1 MTATLTVAALTERG
15 LGERRVALVPD
26 TVTRLVAGGFE
37 VLIEAGAGAGAFH
50 PDDEYVAAGAKTDTL
65 ESVLESADVLLAV
78 RRPEPEILA
87 LLRPG
92 QVLVGL
98 LDAREAYS
106 SGRLVKEGGPE
117 AMDRYFH
124 QVSRERRARPK
135 SAPRA
140 PRREGARP
148 APRSTT

>member
-87 LLRPG
+87 LLRRG
-92 QVLVGL
+92 
-98 LDAREAYS
+98 A
-106 SGRLVKEGGPE
+106 GRRSVATRQP
-117 AMDRYFH
+117 
-124 QVSRERRARPK
+124 RPK
-135 SAPRA
+135 ATKALVQGRA
-140 PRREGARP
+140 TIAS
-148 APRSTT
+148 STTSTE